1 MYLRTTTEE
10 LGRQHRA
17 LRPAR
22 PQPPQGR
29 RDPGR
34 GARQLGPR
42 RPPRS
47 RSPCDVLVASIN
59 RYLGDADDTDGDA
72 RVKVGD
78 ALTVSPRGPGTAWL
92 LDGLWSQLG
101 LASRWAKCSVSASS
115 RPTSRRVLFA
125 LVANRAI
132 DPLSKVAAAEC
143 ASNDVAIIGL
153 VSMDEDQALHVDIYR
168 SARMP
173 DVVDIVH
180 AVDHALGA
188 AEQDDGKVL
197 YLGADRAGN
206 MLKVIAV
213 ERDDGTKLAIHAMRL
228 RRLYELLLREMNS
241 IPSCDGQWTNALL
254 RSTPQRQTSFSKHS
268 AATSGPVVRPAST
281 TTA

>member
-1 MYLRTTTEE
+1 M
-10 LGRQHRA
+10 
-17 LRPAR
+17 
-22 PQPPQGR
+22 
-29 RDPGR
+29 
-34 GARQLGPR
+34 
-42 RPPRS
+42 
-47 RSPCDVLVASIN
+47 
-59 RYLGDADDTDGDA
+59 
-72 RVKVGD
+72 
-78 ALTVSPRGPGTAWL
+78 
-92 LDGLWSQLG
+92 G
-101 LASRWAKCSVSASS
+101 LASRWAKCSVSAGS

-173 DVVDIVH
+173 DVADADIVH

-228 RRLYELLLREMNS
+228 RRLYELLLREMSS

-254 RSTPQRQTSFSKHS
+254 RSRRQRQTSFSKHS
-268 AATSGPVVRPAST
+268 AATSGPVVRTAST